1 MITRRAILVGLMAC
15 CLAALLFTAI
25 PTIGQTG
32 GYDPWLDVNDD
43 GYIGIDDIFTV
54 ASHFGAEGQNIMKA
68 GMLYDSGWIDIMDK
82 CGQNIVVTHNLN
94 STDLILDIQGKTSL
108 GTGPHQ
114 RHYGLTGYASG
125 WRQTYGGAGNDQAW
139 SLVNT
144 SDEGYATAGLTY
156 SYGAGWADFW
166 LVKTDACGHMQW
178 NKTYGGIDQDWAQAL
193 VQTGDG
199 GYALA
204 GSTNSFGAGWYDFWL
219 VKTDVNG
226 NAQWNKTY
234 GGAGND
240 QAWAL
245 VQTNDEGYAIAGYTT
260 SFGVGGNDFWLVKT
274 DSTGNVQWNKTYGG
288 TNGDDAYALVQTIDG
303 GYAMAGPTESFGA
316 GSGDFWLV
324 KTDADGSMQWNKT
337 YGGTDL
343 DVALDMV
350 NTSDGGY
357 ALAGTTRSYGAGN
370 WDAWLVKTDADGSMQ
385 WNKTFGGISTDG
397 ATALVQAYDGGY
409 ALACRTYSF
418 GAGSGD
424 FWLVRTDADG
434 TMQWSETYG
443 GTSCDEAWALVKT
456 SDGGYAMAGLTQSL
470 GAGDNDFW
478 LIKTD
483 AELGLAWVDSAADTI
498 TLYRGA
504 TDPYWN
510 YVRVRLWTPK

>member
-1 MITRRAILVGLMAC
+1 LVIAA
-15 CLAALLFTAI
+15 LAAFCVTTTLFVII
-25 PTIGQTG
+25 PVTGQTG
-32 GYDPWLDVNDD
+32 EYDPWLDVNDD

-82 CGQNIVVTHNLN
+82 CGQSIVVTHNLN

-274 DSTGNVQWNKTYGG
+274 DSAGNVQWNKTYGG
-288 TNGDDAYALVQTIDG
+288 TNGDDAYALVQTVDG

-316 GSGDFWLV
+316 GSSDF
-324 KTDADGSMQWNKT
+324 
-337 YGGTDL
+337 
-343 DVALDMV
+343 
-350 NTSDGGY
+350 
-357 ALAGTTRSYGAGN
+357 
-370 WDAWLVKTDADGSMQ
+370 WLVKTDADGSMQ

-456 SDGGYAMAGLTQSL
+456 SDGGYAMAGYTQSH
-470 GAGDNDFW
+470 GAGGNDFW

-510 YVRVRLWTPK
+510 YVRVRIWKVKESP